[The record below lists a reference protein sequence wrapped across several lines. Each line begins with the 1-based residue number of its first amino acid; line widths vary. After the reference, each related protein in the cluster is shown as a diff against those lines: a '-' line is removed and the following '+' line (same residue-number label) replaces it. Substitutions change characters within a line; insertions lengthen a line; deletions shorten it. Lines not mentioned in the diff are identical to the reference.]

1 MENRAR
7 VKRTR
12 LTSRIGDMPVALP
25 AGVAMKQDGAVLTI
39 SGPKGVLSE
48 KVPDCIAVEQEGN
61 TIRVKSKTQLK
72 KDKCFHGMTRA
83 LLANMVTGVTQGFT
97 KVLKIEGVGYRAALK
112 EGHLELSLGYSNPIS
127 YPIPKGIS
135 IEYEAKENIIRVI
148 GSNKEKV
155 GQVSSEIRAFR
166 PVEPYKGKGVRYQGE
181 RVIKKAGKAGK
192 AGSK

>member
-1 MENRAR
+1 MEKAAR
-7 VKRTR
+7 VKRIR
-12 LTSRIGDMPVALP
+12 LTSRIGDMPIVMP
-25 AGVAMKQDGAVLTI
+25 AGVTMKQEGAALTV

-48 KVPDCIAVEQEGN
+48 KVPDCIAIAQEGN
-61 TIRVKSKTQLK
+61 IIRVTSKTQLK
-72 KDKCFHGMTRA
+72 KDKCFHGMMRA

-112 EGHLELSLGYSNPIS
+112 GEILELSLGYSNPIN

-148 GSNKEKV
+148 GFDKAAV

-166 PVEPYKGKGVRYQGE
+166 PVEPYKGKGVRYQG
-181 RVIKKAGKAGK
+181 
-192 AGSK
+192 